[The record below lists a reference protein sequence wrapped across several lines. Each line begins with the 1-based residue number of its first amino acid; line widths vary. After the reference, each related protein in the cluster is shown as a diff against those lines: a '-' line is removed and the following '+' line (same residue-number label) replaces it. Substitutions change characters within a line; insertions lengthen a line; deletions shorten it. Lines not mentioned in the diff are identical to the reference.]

1 MVELNEDQ
9 KRVVDTVID
18 HINGDSEDPFIGVA
32 GPAGSGKTTCNISI
46 VNGTNKRVV
55 LTATTNKACRVI
67 REVFA
72 ANSEYQPPVCTIYS
86 LLGLTLLANG
96 EVKEV
101 SGLKGDLDF
110 SDFDVIGIDEMGM
123 LNRQICSYIDRVAED
138 HPRLRWMLF
147 GDRYQ
152 LPPVKE
158 TESAVWGMDNL
169 LHLTKVERTDNQ
181 ILTLATHLRELIDN
195 PGPLNIG
202 NDNDGKE
209 GVWSLNREQ
218 FHRALIENCEGFNTG
233 AYKAVAWRND
243 TVESVN
249 RVIRNALVGPQNQPW
264 LVGERIT
271 LLEPAKSFMD
281 DSIFASTDEE
291 GVIVEVTETTHPL
304 YRLFKVWHLRVDLD
318 NGSQEVLYALHEDSK
333 VDHDKNLRDMAE
345 RAKKDRKLWRY
356 YWGLKDSFHK
366 VRHAWATTAHRAQGS
381 TYQQAFVCWRDIMA
395 NKRMSEAL
403 RCLYVAT
410 TRPKEKLYV
419 G

>member
-1 MVELNEDQ
+1 MRLNHEQEYVVSELCE
-9 KRVVDTVID
+9 
-18 HINGDSEDPFIGVA
+18 HIA
-32 GPAGSGKTTCNISI
+32 GNYNNNFRIVSGYAGTGKTTCLLEVIKR
-46 VNGTNKRVV
+46 TNSRTV
-55 LTATTNKACRVI
+55 LCAPTNKAVRVI
-67 REVFA
+67 RDVFQQTQ
-72 ANSEYQPPVCTIYS
+72 EYQPPSCTIYS

-96 EVKEV
+96 EVKEI

-110 SDFDVIGIDEMGM
+110 SDFDTIVIDEAGM
-123 LNRQICSYIDRVAED
+123 LNRRICSYIDQVAED
-138 HPRLRWMLF
+138 NPRIRWILQ
-147 GDRYQ
+147 GDPAQ
-152 LPPVKE
+152 LPPVNEKM
-158 TESAVWGMDNL
+158 SPVWELEDQL
-169 LHLTKVERTDNQ
+169 VLTRVMRTDNQ

-202 NDNDGKE
+202 SDNDGKE

-218 FHRALIENCEGFNTG
+218 FHKAIIENCEGFNTG

-318 NGSQEVLYALHEDSK
+318 TGSQEVLYALHEDSK

-345 RAKKDRKLWRY
+345 RAKKDRRLWRY
-356 YWGLKDSFHK
+356 YWNFKDAFHK
-366 VRHAWATTAHRAQGS
+366 VRHAWSTTAHKSQGS

-395 NKRMSEAL
+395 NRRMEEAL

-410 TRPKEKLYV
+410 TRPKERLYV